1 MQLLLLTAKTWIF
14 INRPMGEE
22 QGSQIRIFANGQEIA
37 SGIGEMTLTPS
48 AEQPETEAPT
58 VWNNP
63 PSFEIT
69 GTITNDGQVAEW
81 INDIIRRSKFSR
93 KEVKRMFY
101 AVTHHQKVVFDIRL
115 EFNDGTIK
123 EGEIVCRLPRQ
134 LREFFG
140 HTYHLRCQYRIEY
153 DI

>member
-1 MQLLLLTAKTWIF
+1 
-14 INRPMGEE
+14 MGEE
-22 QGSQIRIFANGQEIA
+22 QGSQIRIFANEQEIA
-37 SGIGEMTLTPS
+37 SGIGELKLTPS
-48 AEQPETEAPT
+48 VEQPETEAPSI
-58 VWNNP
+58 WNDP

-69 GTITNDGQVAEW
+69 GTITNDDQVPEL

-115 EFNDGTIK
+115 EFDGGTIK

-134 LREFFG
+134 LREFFV
-140 HTYHLRCQYRIEY
+140 HTYHLRCPYRIETLTKK
-153 DI
+153 

>member
-1 MQLLLLTAKTWIF
+1 
-14 INRPMGEE
+14 MGEE

-37 SGIGEMTLTPS
+37 SGIGEMKLTPS
-48 AEQPETEAPT
+48 TENPGTEAPT
-58 VWNNP
+58 DWNNP
-63 PSFEIT
+63 LSFEIT
-69 GTITNDGQVAEW
+69 GTITNDEQVAEL

-134 LREFFG
+134 LREVFG
-140 HTYHLRCQYRIEY
+140 HTYHFRCPFRIEPLN
-153 DI
+153 

>member
-1 MQLLLLTAKTWIF
+1 
-14 INRPMGEE
+14 MGEE
-22 QGSQIRIFANGQEIA
+22 QGSQIRILANGQEIA
-37 SGIGEMTLTPS
+37 SGIGEMKLTPS
-48 AEQPETEAPT
+48 AEWPETEAPT
-58 VWNNP
+58 DWNNP

-69 GTITNDGQVAEW
+69 GTITNDDQVAEL

-93 KEVKRMFY
+93 KEAKRMFY

-115 EFNDGTIK
+115 ELNDGTIK

-140 HTYHLRCQYRIEY
+140 HTYHLRCPYRIENSTKPCAASTQSN
-153 DI
+153 DK

>member
-1 MQLLLLTAKTWIF
+1 
-14 INRPMGEE
+14 MGEE

-37 SGIGEMTLTPS
+37 SGIGEMKLTPS
-48 AEQPETEAPT
+48 AEWPETEAPT
-58 VWNNP
+58 EWNKP

-69 GTITNDGQVAEW
+69 GTITNDDQVAEL
-81 INDIIRRSKFSR
+81 INDIIRHSKFSR

-115 EFNDGTIK
+115 ELNDGTIK

-140 HTYHLRCQYRIEY
+140 HTYHLRCPYRIENSTKPCAASTQSN
-153 DI
+153 DK

>member
-1 MQLLLLTAKTWIF
+1 
-14 INRPMGEE
+14 MGEE

-37 SGIGEMTLTPS
+37 SGIGEMKLTPS
-48 AEQPETEAPT
+48 TEHPGTEAPT
-58 VWNNP
+58 DWNNP

-69 GTITNDGQVAEW
+69 GTITNDEQVAEL
-81 INDIIRRSKFSR
+81 INDIIRRSKFSC

-115 EFNDGTIK
+115 ELNDGTIK

-140 HTYHLRCQYRIEY
+140 HTYHFLCPFRIEHLN
-153 DI
+153 